1 MISPCNISFY
11 ANFCENQGPSY
22 RSSPSVVYSCTFAN
36 LQRHQKHCIKSHN
49 TPENVL
55 HCDDCNFRWI
65 ITVSMPYLVSC
76 CFFKDHF
83 LSYTCAA
90 LQKTKQNSKKRI
102 LFVFFMSP
110 RKFNCRKRL
119 SMYPIN
125 YVYLSYVTLKLLY
138 SCWLLKRPNNIGN
151 TTLGFLTKNNTIPLI
166 NDECEH

>member
-1 MISPCNISFY
+1 MISPCNISCY

-76 CFFKDHF
+76 CFFKDDF

-90 LQKTKQNSKKRI
+90 LQKTKRNSKKRI
-102 LFVFFMSP
+102 LSIFFMSP
-110 RKFNCRKRL
+110 RKFNCRKWL

-125 YVYLSYVTLKLLY
+125 YVYLSCVTLKLSFL
-138 SCWLLKRPNNIGN
+138 CWVVERTKQHWKHNFGLPYK
-151 TTLGFLTKNNTIPLI
+151 TTTTTK
-166 NDECEH
+166 EE